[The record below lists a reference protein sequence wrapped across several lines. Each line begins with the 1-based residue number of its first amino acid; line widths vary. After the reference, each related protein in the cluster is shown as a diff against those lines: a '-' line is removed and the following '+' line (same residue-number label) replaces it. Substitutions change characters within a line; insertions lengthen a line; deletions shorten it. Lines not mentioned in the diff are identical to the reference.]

1 MSESDKKMSVVKK
14 PVSSYILFCQEKRGE
29 FKNKNTEKK
38 LNNKELTL
46 QIAELWR
53 GLTEDQKA
61 PYTERARVAREA
73 YKNSVATTVPAPK
86 PKREKKTAKTKP
98 EVVATSVPVPAPKPK
113 REKKAKT
120 GPKRLSGYNLYCKE
134 TFALAKTDGKTFTEV
149 SKVVS
154 SKWKGLSDADK
165 KVWNDRAKSLVGE
178 DQLVDE

>member
-29 FKNKNTEKK
+29 FKNKDTEKK

-73 YKNSVATTVPAPK
+73 YKNSGVATTVPAPK
-86 PKREKKTAKTKP
+86 PKREKKTAKAKP
-98 EVVATSVPVPAPKPK
+98 EVVATTVPVPAAKAK
-113 REKKAKT
+113 REKAKT

-134 TFALAKTDGKTFTEV
+134 TFASAKTDGKTFTEV

-154 SKWKGLSDADK
+154 SKWKALSDADK
-165 KVWNDRAKSLVGE
+165 KVWNDRAKSLVTE